1 MVEYNEKLAALGHGG
16 HMIGIGRVGEG
27 VGEENDANESPV

>member
-1 MVEYNEKLAALGHGG
+1 MDEYNGKLAALGHGG

-27 VGEENDANESPV
+27 AGEENDANEGPV